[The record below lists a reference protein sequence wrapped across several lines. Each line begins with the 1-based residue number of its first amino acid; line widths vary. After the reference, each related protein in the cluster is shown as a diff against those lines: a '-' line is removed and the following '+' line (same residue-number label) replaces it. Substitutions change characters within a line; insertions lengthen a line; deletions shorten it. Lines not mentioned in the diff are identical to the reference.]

1 MLSQRLSATVL
12 IGLLALAVPAP
23 AQERPGATSTGT
35 PGWSP
40 WGGPDSPGGLF
51 GGDPLEADAD
61 RDRGVTH
68 DEVWSWL
75 RRRFDQA
82 DRDRSGTIE
91 PAEIPA
97 HPQAQ
102 AAFRAADADRNGKLT
117 PEELRPMSEGWFRAH
132 DRDANGTLTRREV
145 PPAKHPPKPAG

>member
-1 MLSQRLSATVL
+1 MRLAFAL
-12 IGLLALAVPAP
+12 ALLGLLAGPAL
-23 AQERPGATSTGT
+23 AQERPGATAAGT

-61 RDRGVTH
+61 RARGVTH
-68 DEVWSWL
+68 DEVWTWL

-91 PAEIPA
+91 PGEIPA

-102 AAFRAADADRNGKLT
+102 AAFRAADADRNGKVT
-117 PEELRPMSEGWFRAH
+117 PEELRPLSEGWFRAH
-132 DRDANGTLTRREV
+132 DRDANGTLTRKEV
-145 PPAKHPPKPAG
+145 AKPKRPAG